1 MQRWEPRDGT
11 MVAVPGG
18 RWVLA
23 ADAVGVDAA
32 DLLLM
37 HTREIEKLN
46 TRLALAVAEVKAW
59 RQADLRHDWI
69 RDNTAGGVAATREVD
84 NLICEMNATDA
95 DPVLAKMIGGA

>member
-46 TRLALAVAEVKAW
+46 TLPALLAVVEAAENYMVEEDPTKW
-59 RQADLRHDWI
+59 RDLRVKMGESLAAL
-69 RDNTAGGVAATREVD
+69 RALEGGE
-84 NLICEMNATDA
+84 
-95 DPVLAKMIGGA
+95 